1 MVNKFG
7 MIDCGAG
14 NNGLPGPVG
23 RRGPA
28 GASGFNDLVRWFPEM
43 VLKEIRN
50 TEFCCLKIDN
60 PISDLVIEDK
70 TSKILKWN
78 SLLTKKK
85 INAVAVMDFSSKEY
99 IKVKEEVYALKFN
112 GQTLYRLSG
121 IELSPVRGKQW
132 VWVCTTFR
140 PSINITEN
148 DQCFIYSDKSSP
160 DEMFRGLSLNKTTI
174 KIWGCENE
182 SDNFILIDIGD
193 KIAGKWITVYTFWTN
208 MDKRKGY
215 YTICI
220 EGTKAKLN
228 GEFICQK
235 ASKIF
240 SQTFVDIG
248 GFSDVT
254 KPKLIDGFKGDISS
268 FELYNDNHIKDLTEL
283 KFPDILKDLMIENQK
298 NSVSKNDFLCQELPQ
313 NDQNEPPAPT
323 RKKVT

>member
-7 MIDCGAG
+7 MIDCAG
-14 NNGLPGPVG
+14 NNGSPGPVG
-23 RRGPA
+23 PRGPA
-28 GASGFNDLVRWFPEM
+28 GASGFNDLIRWFPEM

-70 TSKILKWN
+70 TFKILKWN

-85 INAVAVMDFSSKEY
+85 TNAVAVEDFSSKEY
-99 IKVKEEVYALKFN
+99 IKVKEGIYALKFN
-112 GQTLYRLSG
+112 GQTLYRLED
-121 IELSPVRGKQW
+121 IMLSPSAELVTQW

-140 PSINITEN
+140 PSIDISEN
-148 DQCFIYSDKSSP
+148 DQCFIYSNYDPADK
-160 DEMFRGLSLNKTTI
+160 MFRGLSLSKTSI

-193 KIAGKWITVYTFWTN
+193 RIAGKWITIYTFWTN
-208 MDKRKGY
+208 LDKGKGY

-220 EGTKAKLN
+220 DDTKLN

-235 ASKIF
+235 SSEIF
-240 SQTFVDIG
+240 TQAFVDIG
-248 GFSDVT
+248 GCRSQSKV
-254 KPKLIDGFKGDISS
+254 IDGFKGDISS

-298 NSVSKNDFLCQELPQ
+298 SSVSKSDFLCQELPQ
-313 NDQNEPPAPT
+313 KDRNENIIT
-323 RKKVT
+323 K

>member
-7 MIDCGAG
+7 MMDCA
-14 NNGLPGPVG
+14 GLPGPVG
-23 RRGPA
+23 PRGPA

-43 VLKEIRN
+43 MLKEIRSS
-50 TEFCCLKIDN
+50 EFCCLKIDN

-70 TSKILKWN
+70 TFKILKWN

-85 INAVAVMDFSSKEY
+85 TNAVAVEDFSSKEY
-99 IKVKEEVYALKFN
+99 IKVKEGIYALKFN
-112 GQTLYRLSG
+112 GQTLYRLED
-121 IELSPVRGKQW
+121 IMLSPSEWVKQW

-140 PSINITEN
+140 PSIDISEN
-148 DQCFIYSDKSSP
+148 DQCFIYSNKDRHDK
-160 DEMFRGLSLNKTTI
+160 MFRGLSLSKTSI

-193 KIAGKWITVYTFWTN
+193 RIAGKWITVYTFWTN
-208 MDKRKGY
+208 LDKGKGY

-220 EGTKAKLN
+220 DDTKLN

-235 ASKIF
+235 SSEIF
-240 SQTFVDIG
+240 VRDDVDIG
-248 GFSDVT
+248 GCRYESKV
-254 KPKLIDGFKGDISS
+254 IDGFKGDISS
-268 FELYNDNHIKDLTEL
+268 FELYNNNHIKDLTQL

-298 NSVSKNDFLCQELPQ
+298 SRVSTDVSLCQKLTQE
-313 NDQNEPPAPT
+313 EFTKPPAPK